1 MSIKLIMENW
11 NKFLKEGKMPM
22 GPGPDGV
29 KGTDDDKPAFLN
41 QKSDKSG
48 GKKKKGE
55 IPPQLAK
62 HVKGKQE
69 KKEKESES
77 SEGAEEETIDE
88 AEDGAFAPNHYCVHH
103 GGVQHE
109 GRIIEAE
116 AIQHNYDFDL
126 GRVTHYD
133 MKLPDGTI
141 LEDVA
146 AEDILITKA
155 SLAEGHPGK
164 RGKHKDLKEKKCPS
178 CKKAPCE
185 C

>member
-11 NKFLKEGKMPM
+11 NKFLNEKVDHNDDNKN
-22 GPGPDGV
+22 DGRDV
-29 KGTDDDKPAFLN
+29 RIARMKA
-41 QKSDKSG
+41 SG
-48 GKKKKGE
+48 MSEDEIKKKY
-55 IPPQLAK
+55 PDLY
-62 HVKGKQE
+62 
-69 KKEKESES
+69 KEPAESE
-77 SEGAEEETIDE
+77 EEPIEEAEE
-88 AEDGAFAPNHYCVHH
+88 GAFAPNHYCVHH

-164 RGKHKDLKEKKCPS
+164 RGKHKDLKEKKCSS
-178 CKKAPCE
+178 CKKSPCE

>member
-1 MSIKLIMENW
+1 MNIKLIMENW
-11 NKFLKEGKMPM
+11 NKFLNEKVDHNNDNKNDGKDVRIARMKASGM
-22 GPGPDGV
+22 SEEEIKKQYPD
-29 KGTDDDKPAFLN
+29 LY
-41 QKSDKSG
+41 
-48 GKKKKGE
+48 
-55 IPPQLAK
+55 
-62 HVKGKQE
+62 
-69 KKEKESES
+69 KESAES
-77 SEGAEEETIDE
+77 AEEPIDE
-88 AEDGAFAPNHYCVHH
+88 ADEGAFAPNHYCVHH

-141 LEDVA
+141 LENVA
-146 AEDILITKA
+146 AEDIQVTNA
-155 SLAEGHPGK
+155 SLLNEHPGK
-164 RGKHKDLKEKKCPS
+164 RDHKKIKKIKEKKCPS

>member
-1 MSIKLIMENW
+1 MNIKLIMENW
-11 NKFLKEGKMPM
+11 NKFLNEKVDQNK
-22 GPGPDGV
+22 DGENDGRDV
-29 KGTDDDKPAFLN
+29 RIARMKA
-41 QKSDKSG
+41 SG
-48 GKKKKGE
+48 MSEDEIKKKYPDLYSE
-55 IPPQLAK
+55 SA
-62 HVKGKQE
+62 
-69 KKEKESES
+69 ESE
-77 SEGAEEETIDE
+77 EKPIEEAEE
-88 AEDGAFAPNHYCVHH
+88 GAFAPNHYCVHH

-155 SLAEGHPGK
+155 SLAEKHGK
-164 RGKHKDLKEKKCPS
+164 RDHKKIKKIKEKKCPS
-178 CKKAPCE
+178 CKKTPCE

>member
-11 NKFLKEGKMPM
+11 NKFLNEEEIKDKKKADLDKDGKLSGYEKKRAAAIEKSMADQEGK
-22 GPGPDGV
+22 
-29 KGTDDDKPAFLN
+29 
-41 QKSDKSG
+41 KSD
-48 GKKKKGE
+48 
-55 IPPQLAK
+55 
-62 HVKGKQE
+62 
-69 KKEKESES
+69 
-77 SEGAEEETIDE
+77 EEDPIEEADE
-88 AEDGAFAPNHYCVHH
+88 GAFAPNHYCVHH

>member
-1 MSIKLIMENW
+1 MNIKLIMENW
-11 NKFLKEGKMPM
+11 NKFLNEEE
-22 GPGPDGV
+22 V
-29 KGTDDDKPAFLN
+29 
-41 QKSDKSG
+41 
-48 GKKKKGE
+48 KKKKGKFDDGDGKE
-55 IPPQLAK
+55 EK
-62 HVKGKQE
+62 CDHVDCDDEG
-69 KKEKESES
+69 SES
-77 SEGAEEETIDE
+77 IDE
-88 AEDGAFAPNHYCVHH
+88 ADEGAFAPNHYCVHH

-126 GRVTHYD
+126 GKVTHYD

-164 RGKHKDLKEKKCPS
+164 REKGHKKIKEKKCPS
-178 CKKAPCE
+178 CKKDPCE

>member
-11 NKFLKEGKMPM
+11 NKFLNEAVDNDGDGKVV
-22 GPGPDGV
+22 PDWA
-29 KGTDDDKPAFLN
+29 K
-41 QKSDKSG
+41 
-48 GKKKKGE
+48 GKK
-55 IPPQLAK
+55 PPKWADQDDNDPKVGDALS
-62 HVKGKQE
+62 
-69 KKEKESES
+69 ESE
-77 SEGAEEETIDE
+77 EDTIDE
-88 AEDGAFAPNHYCVHH
+88 ADEGAFAPNHYCVHH
-103 GGVQHE
+103 GGVHHE

-133 MKLPDGTI
+133 MRLPNGTI

-164 RGKHKDLKEKKCPS
+164 REKGHKKLKDKKCPKCNKSPCECKKKCPS

>member
-1 MSIKLIMENW
+1 MNIKLIMENW

-22 GPGPDGV
+22 GPGPDGK
-29 KGTDDDKPAFLN
+29 KGTDDDKPAFLD
-41 QKSDKSG
+41 QKSDDSG
-48 GKKKKGE
+48 GKKKKGKV
-55 IPPQLAK
+55 PPQLAK
-62 HVKGKQE
+62 HVKGKQ
-69 KKEKESES
+69 KNKGESD
-77 SEGAEEETIDE
+77 EEDPIEEADE
-88 AEDGAFAPNHYCVHH
+88 GAFAPSHYCVHH

-116 AIQHNYDFDL
+116 AIQHNYDFRL

-164 RGKHKDLKEKKCPS
+164 REKGHKKLKEKKCPS

>member
-1 MSIKLIMENW
+1 MNIKLIMENW
-11 NKFLKEGKMPM
+11 NKFLNEEEVKDKKKADLDKDGELSGYEKKRAAAIEKSMADQEGK
-22 GPGPDGV
+22 
-29 KGTDDDKPAFLN
+29 
-41 QKSDKSG
+41 KSD
-48 GKKKKGE
+48 
-55 IPPQLAK
+55 
-62 HVKGKQE
+62 
-69 KKEKESES
+69 
-77 SEGAEEETIDE
+77 EEDPIEEADE
-88 AEDGAFAPNHYCVHH
+88 GAFAPNHYCVHH

-133 MKLPDGTI
+133 MRLPNGTI

-146 AEDILITKA
+146 AEDILITNA

-164 RGKHKDLKEKKCPS
+164 REKGHKKLKEKKCPS
-178 CKKAPCE
+178 CKKDPCE

>member
-1 MSIKLIMENW
+1 MNIKIIMENW

-22 GPGPDGV
+22 GPGPDGK

-41 QKSDKSG
+41 QKSDDDG
-48 GKKKKGE
+48 GKKKKGKV
-55 IPPQLAK
+55 PPQLAK
-62 HVKGKQE
+62 HVKGKQD
-69 KKEKESES
+69 KKD
-77 SEGAEEETIDE
+77 EEEDPIEEADE
-88 AEDGAFAPNHYCVHH
+88 GAFAPNHYCVHH

-116 AIQHNYDFDL
+116 AIHHNYDFDL
-126 GRVTHYD
+126 GKVTHYD

-155 SLAEGHPGK
+155 SLAEVHGK
-164 RGKHKDLKEKKCPS
+164 RDHKKIKKLKEKKCPS
-178 CKKAPCE
+178 CEKAPCE